1 MANKTL
7 EILSE
12 IKYTKTGLIG
22 LILLVILVV
31 IALVVPLLPLPDPH
45 STDFQPFL
53 SPSRV
58 HPMGTDN
65 LGRDIFSR
73 VLWGTRTSLSVGLV
87 AAGLSAIIGVLVGG
101 IAGYYGG
108 VVDDILSRI
117 TEIFLVIPGFFLA
130 LLVVSIFGSSLIN
143 IMVVLGLL
151 TWPSNARLMRAQA
164 LSLKER
170 EFVQALKVAGV
181 NELKIVLKH
190 IIPNGIQPIIANTFL
205 QMAGAIITEAGLSF
219 IGLGDP
225 NVISWGK
232 MIYEGQ
238 IYITSYWWVPIFP
251 GIFLVL
257 TVLAL
262 NLLGDGLLTLLNP
275 RLRRAIGV
283 S

>member
-1 MANKTL
+1 MANR
-7 EILSE
+7 IVGAISE

-22 LILLVILVV
+22 LILLTVLVT
-31 IALVVPLLPLPDPH
+31 IALIVPLLPLPNPQ

-53 SPSRV
+53 PPSKA

-73 VLWGTRTSLSVGLV
+73 VLWGTRTSLAVGLV

-108 VVDDILSRI
+108 TIDDVLSRI

-170 EFVQALKVAGV
+170 EFIQALKVSGV
-181 NELKIVLKH
+181 SDLKIVLRH

-225 NVISWGK
+225 NVVSWGK

-275 RLRRAIGV
+275 KLRRAIGV

>member
-1 MANKTL
+1 MANR
-7 EILSE
+7 IVGAISE

-22 LILLVILVV
+22 LILLTVLVT
-31 IALVVPLLPLPDPH
+31 IALIAPLLPIPDPH
-45 STDFQPFL
+45 STEFQPFL
-53 SPSRV
+53 PPSKA

-73 VLWGTRTSLSVGLV
+73 VLWGTRTSLAVGLV

-108 VVDDILSRI
+108 TIDDVLSRI

-170 EFVQALKVAGV
+170 EFIQALKVSGV
-181 NELKIVLKH
+181 SDLKIVLRH

-225 NVISWGK
+225 NVVSWGK

-275 RLRRAIGV
+275 KLRRAIGV